1 MIECNETRG
10 LYFNK
15 KCELLKVPRS
25 SMYYKP
31 KTQGNNDFELL
42 HTIRDIYAECPMY
55 GYRRIHVELRRRG
68 IEVNHKRVQRVLSA
82 ANIKALYPMK
92 KKNTS
97 IRNLKHKVYPYLLDS
112 LDIKSPN
119 QAWSVDITYI
129 KIRMGFVYLVCLIDI
144 FSRKIMGWDLSTSL
158 DATSCISACK
168 QALKIS
174 LPDIIN
180 SDQGCQFTSDLWV
193 DILKQN
199 GIRISMDGKGR
210 WVDNKYVERLWRTVK
225 YESVFLH
232 SFDSVY
238 QARNTLSKFIVFYNE
253 NRPHQSLNYHT
264 PEVIYDLGII
274 PTKQQLFES
283 FRVQNQQRFTG
294 ASMTL

>member
-1 MIECNETRG
+1 MRKKMIECNETRG

-129 KIRMGFVYLVCLIDI
+129 KIRMGFVYLVCLIDTI
-144 FSRKIMGWDLSTSL
+144 KAM
-158 DATSCISACK
+158 
-168 QALKIS
+168 Q
-174 LPDIIN
+174 
-180 SDQGCQFTSDLWV
+180 
-193 DILKQN
+193 
-199 GIRISMDGKGR
+199 
-210 WVDNKYVERLWRTVK
+210 KYTFVL
-225 YESVFLH
+225 YC
-232 SFDSVY
+232 
-238 QARNTLSKFIVFYNE
+238 A
-253 NRPHQSLNYHT
+253 PQSLYILIVNPSSLAIHT
-264 PEVIYDLGII
+264 NSYAILLECVDP
-274 PTKQQLFES
+274 
-283 FRVQNQQRFTG
+283 
-294 ASMTL
+294 